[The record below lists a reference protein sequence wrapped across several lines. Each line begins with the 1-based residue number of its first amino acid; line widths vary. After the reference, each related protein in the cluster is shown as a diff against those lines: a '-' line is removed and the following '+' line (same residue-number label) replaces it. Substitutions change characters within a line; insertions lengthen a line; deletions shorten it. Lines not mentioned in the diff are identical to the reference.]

1 MVMSD
6 WQKVCS
12 VNDIQLGKWCQTDL
26 DGTIVAVYNLDGQ
39 FFAIE
44 DVCTHDG
51 AILSGCPLE
60 GDEVVC
66 PRHGARFSVKTGE
79 ALSAPAWEATATFPI
94 KIENDHILIR
104 DNRWD

>member
-1 MVMSD
+1 MSD

-12 VNDIQLGKWCQTDL
+12 VTDVQLGKWCQTDL
-26 DGTIVAVYNLDGQ
+26 DGTIVVIYNLDGQ

>member
-1 MVMSD
+1 MSE

-12 VNDIQLGKWCQTDL
+12 TSDIAVGGWRQTEV
-26 DGTIVAVYNLDGQ
+26 DGTTVVIYNVDGD

-60 GDEVVC
+60 GDEIIC
-66 PRHGARFSVKTGE
+66 PRHGARFSVRTGE
-79 ALSAPAWEATATFPI
+79 ALSAPAWEATAIFPV
-94 KIENDHILIR
+94 KIENDEIWVQ
-104 DNRWD
+104 DDRWD